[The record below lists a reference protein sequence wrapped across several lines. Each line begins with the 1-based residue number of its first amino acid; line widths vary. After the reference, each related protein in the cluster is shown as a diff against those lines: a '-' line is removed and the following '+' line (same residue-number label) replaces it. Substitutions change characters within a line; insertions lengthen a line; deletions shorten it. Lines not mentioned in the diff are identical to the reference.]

1 MKKIIIFLL
10 VLILVV
16 VGIVVGSVIVVYANL
31 ENDTDDTPI
40 SLYTADAS
48 KQSIIS
54 STLANGFDLSDKNYI
69 DITLNEEELNILIF
83 CIIREKINSKYL
95 PIANSSDL
103 DDEKNY
109 VWKTTLDSSTPLVG
123 GKGLVIKSV
132 YAKIDGS
139 QLKLFM
145 PALVGNKVS
154 CVELY
159 LSFEEDSESF
169 SLIIDTLKIG
179 KIDLAS
185 KGAKRVVKLA
195 SKVGLT
201 DEKIEEKISGK
212 DLKFDVS
219 LENLKIGVTKDSLA
233 KFLNTTITENITSSE
248 VTRDTLISLADM
260 LTSKE
265 NDILDLGIF
274 NDRFGVRCD
283 LAKADV
289 DAKQLIL
296 NSEYAN
302 YNEGLFITSVTQ
314 SFAISN
320 ISSDD
325 PKITISEDDFNG
337 MLFAKSNGYQDF
349 KASFEI
355 PNTTASIL
363 VAING
368 IDIDLNPEEM
378 TISIIL
384 NLNGL
389 KTVIEVKGKVSGNN
403 TETVIIALDDDVAI
417 GKGESEL
424 TASYIKASSKLI
436 SAILSEKIKEMDLMD
451 YDKETNSL
459 IINASSFNEMLK
471 VEGGAGLPMQA
482 KSLEVTDAGLVVHVT
497 ITDLGVKATLDVVTG
512 AISNFIETTTIDESD
527 FDTTDPEQAQA
538 VSDVLTNI
546 QTSSEAIKAGNISE
560 EDTNSLIEAI
570 SLLSDENKEALY
582 SQVEDSILTS
592 DLEELYNSLFGK

>member
-95 PIANSSDL
+95 PIANSSDF

-424 TASYIKASSKLI
+424 TASYIKASSKFI